1 MKKTFYPVLCSKD
14 DGEPSG
20 YEFHG
25 YRITNSGSGWV
36 VRGGDKYMTVVNQ
49 YGNGGWDIHP
59 PLLFKVTAD
68 PKVSG
73 KLLSR

>member
-36 VRGGDKYMTVVNQ
+36 VRGGGQRVSPYFATSDEAEEFILYMEN
-49 YGNGGWDIHP
+49 D
-59 PLLFKVTAD
+59 D
-68 PKVSG
+68 D
-73 KLLSR
+73 

>member
-20 YEFHG
+20 YDFHG

-36 VRGGDKYMTVVNQ
+36 VRGGGQ
-49 YGNGGWDIHP
+49 R
-59 PLLFKVTAD
+59 
-68 PKVSG
+68 VSPYFATSDEAEEFI
-73 KLLSR
+73 LDMENDDD

>member
-36 VRGGDKYMTVVNQ
+36 VRGG
-49 YGNGGWDIHP
+49 
-59 PLLFKVTAD
+59 
-68 PKVSG
+68 
-73 KLLSR
+73 